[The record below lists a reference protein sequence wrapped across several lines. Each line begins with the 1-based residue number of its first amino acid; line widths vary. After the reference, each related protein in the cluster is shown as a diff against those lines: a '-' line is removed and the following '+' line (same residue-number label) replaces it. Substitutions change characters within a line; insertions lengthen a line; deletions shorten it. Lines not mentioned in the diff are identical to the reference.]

1 MSSSNL
7 KGREKVCIS
16 KLCFKACESFL
27 NVGCGE
33 LGIIEN
39 YAVETGCLVVAVDV
53 RPDIVSR
60 AKLRC
65 DEGVDFIIASAVHLP
80 FGDCV
85 FDKVA
90 MIEVLEHLPLREE
103 KMALKSVYAV
113 LKDQGKFLL
122 STPHK
127 RTLFTVLDPA
137 FLLMGHRHYSK
148 KEMLMKIKEMGFTT
162 VGIATYGGI
171 REAILIPIFY
181 LLKKIRL
188 CDYKMPSYFLE
199 QINKEYLDSRD
210 DGYTVILECQK
221 GLIK

>member
-1 MSSSNL
+1 MDISDI

-16 KLCFKACESFL
+16 SLCFKEGESFL

-39 YAVETGCLVVAVDV
+39 YAVKVGCFVVAVDV
-53 RPDIVSR
+53 KPDVVSK

-65 DEGVDFIIASAVHLP
+65 DEGVEFVIASVTHLP
-80 FGDCV
+80 FGHCV

-103 KMALKSVYAV
+103 KMALKSVYDV
-113 LKDQGKFLL
+113 LKDHGKFLL

-127 RTLFTVLDPA
+127 RFLFTVLDPA

-148 KEMLMKIKEMGFTT
+148 KEMFMKIKEMNFTT
-162 VGIATYGGI
+162 ISIATYGGI
-171 REAILIPIFY
+171 REAILILIFY
-181 LLKKIRL
+181 LLKKMKL
-188 CDYKMPSYFLE
+188 CGYKMPSYFLE
-199 QINKEYLDSRD
+199 QINKEYLDSRG
-210 DGYTVILECQK
+210 DGYTIILECQK
-221 GLIK
+221 GPIK